1 MNKKIFGIS
10 IVIVF
15 VAVVVYFVAGI
26 NLDLKYRI
34 HENVAIN
41 IGESYNMSDIKA
53 ITNEVFG
60 KATIKLEQSGLY
72 KDGLII
78 SVADTTGEQISTL
91 KNKLNEKYNITQT
104 IRVKIGEEYTVEDVQ
119 AIAKEVFGKDDIKVE
134 KEQDNTA
141 YATIDVNLITEQER
155 DALNSKI
162 NEKYNLSNEA
172 SSISVSNIITVS
184 NIPRV
189 RIIDMAKQYLVYT
202 LIATALVLVYF
213 VIRYNKL
220 GIKKIIIEFFA
231 TVILAE
237 VLFTSIITIIRLPI
251 NKLFIIALF
260 AIYMLMLAYINGK
273 YISQAEKIKKN
284 N

>member
-10 IVIVF
+10 IVIIF
-15 VAVVVYFVAGI
+15 VALVVYFVAGI

-34 HENVAIN
+34 HENIAIN

-60 KATIKLEQSGLY
+60 KDTIKLEQSGLY
-72 KDGLII
+72 KDDLVI
-78 SVADTTGEQISTL
+78 SVADATDEQIVTL

-104 IRVKIGEEYTVEDVQ
+104 ISIRIGEEYTVEDVQ
-119 AIAKEVFGKDDIKVE
+119 AIAKEVFGKEDIKVE
-134 KEQDNTA
+134 KDKDNA
-141 YATIDVNLITEQER
+141 EYATIDVNLITEQER
-155 DALNSKI
+155 DIFNNKI
-162 NEKYNLSNEA
+162 NEKYNLSSEA
-172 SSISVSNIITVS
+172 SSISVSNLITVS

-189 RIIDMAKQYLVYT
+189 RIVDMAKQYLVYT

-220 GIKKIIIEFFA
+220 GISKIIVEFFA

-237 VLFTSIITIIRLPI
+237 VLFASIITIIRLPI

-260 AIYMLMLAYINGK
+260 AIYMIILAYLNGK
-273 YISQAEKIKKN
+273 YISQTEKIKKSN
-284 N
+284 